1 VAVGPARRSAAGRRD
16 GRQRAAPTH
25 DAGEAKV
32 NDRQTAL
39 ADDDLALIERTIAGD
54 HGAFEALMHRHERH
68 LYRAAH
74 SILRDERDAEEAV
87 LEAWWKAY
95 RHLQSFRAAA
105 KPSTWLTRIT
115 INEALMR
122 QRRNKARAAVIQP
135 AADEA
140 VPADE
145 AADGRAPATSSV
157 APQSAAPDQL
167 ASQAEMRR
175 LIERR
180 VDALPEIYR
189 AVFVL
194 RAIDGMDTGQIA
206 IALELPAATVRVRL
220 MRARRMLQAAL
231 RGDID
236 ARAPTRATAGGS
248 PRSAHVVAGAR
259 ERVRDAPP
267 RGR

>member
-1 VAVGPARRSAAGRRD
+1 M
-16 GRQRAAPTH
+16 
-25 DAGEAKV
+25 V
-32 NDRQTAL
+32 NDRDTTL
-39 ADDDLALIERTIAGD
+39 ADDDLALIDRTIAGD
-54 HGAFEALMHRHERH
+54 HDAFKALMHRHERH

-95 RHLQSFRAAA
+95 RHLHGFRAAA

-135 AADEA
+135 AAEEA
-140 VPADE
+140 PPADSP
-145 AADGRAPATSSV
+145 AGGLAPATICV
-157 APQSAAPDQL
+157 APPSAGPDQL

-206 IALELPAATVRVRL
+206 IALAVPAATVRVRL
-220 MRARRMLQAAL
+220 MRARRLLQAAL
-231 RGDID
+231 RRDID
-236 ARAPTRATAGGS
+236 PRASNPAAVADRAHG
-248 PRSAHVVAGAR
+248 AHVVAETRGRARDTPPR
-259 ERVRDAPP
+259 ER
-267 RGR
+267 